1 MGNAEEP
8 PVNTESIFAFETY
21 DHAIYFYLNPIYV
34 LKSITMFLFY
44 LEIMVTGAIT
54 VFEKMWRMIN

>member
-21 DHAIYFYLNPIYV
+21 GPCYLFL
-34 LKSITMFLFY
+34 LKPHICIEEHHHVFILFRNY
-44 LEIMVTGAIT
+44 GNWSKHCV
-54 VFEKMWRMIN
+54 

>member
-1 MGNAEEP
+1 MLK
-8 PVNTESIFAFETY
+8 SHLLIQSQSLHLKHM
-21 DHAIYFYLNPIYV
+21 DHAIYFYLNLIYV

-44 LEIMVTGAIT
+44 LEIMVTGAST